1 MAEKNVKK
9 AEEPQKAQA
18 TEVEAKEAQA
28 APKPKTK
35 AEAIQARVEE
45 RGIVTDRDI
54 SELQD

>member
-9 AEEPQKAQA
+9 AEETQKAQTA
-18 TEVEAKEAQA
+18 EVEAQEPQA
-28 APKPKTK
+28 APKVKTK

-45 RGIVTDRDI
+45 RGFVTDRDI